1 MTKAEF
7 ASIAAAMRTYYP
19 REPLF
24 PNEHAIELWFKQ
36 LREFS
41 AAAMQHALE
50 FWVKRNKFSP
60 SIAELS
66 QLTKDVQDGRIINW
80 NELVENR
87 RTRKITYKPTENL
100 IDKIAGDA
108 AAAEMQEAY
117 REALKERGLSN
128 DETNP

>member
-50 FWVKRNKFSP
+50 FWVKRNKYSP

-66 QLTKDVQDGRIINW
+66 QLTKDVQDGHILDW
-80 NELVENR
+80 NELADKKRAGIVSIEYKEQ
-87 RTRKITYKPTENL
+87 TRKELENSL
-100 IDKIAGDA
+100 RRAG
-108 AAAEMQEAY
+108 MII
-117 REALKERGLSN
+117 
-128 DETNP
+128 

>member
-7 ASIAAAMRTYYP
+7 AAICTAMRTYYP

-41 AAAMQHALE
+41 APAMQRALE
-50 FWVKRNKFSP
+50 FWVKRNRYSP

-66 QLTKDVQDGRIINW
+66 QLTKDVQDGHILDW
-80 NELVENR
+80 NELADKKRAGVVSIEYKDQ
-87 RTRKITYKPTENL
+87 TRKELEDNL
-100 IDKIAGDA
+100 RRAG
-108 AAAEMQEAY
+108 MII
-117 REALKERGLSN
+117 
-128 DETNP
+128 

>member
-7 ASIAAAMRTYYP
+7 AAICAAMRTYYP

-41 AAAMQHALE
+41 APAMQSALE
-50 FWVKRNKFSP
+50 FWVKRNKYSP

-66 QLTKDVQDGRIINW
+66 QLTKDVQDGHILDW
-80 NELVENR
+80 NELADKKRAGVASIERKKHDREELEDSLR
-87 RTRKITYKPTENL
+87 R
-100 IDKIAGDA
+100 AG
-108 AAAEMQEAY
+108 MII
-117 REALKERGLSN
+117 
-128 DETNP
+128 